1 MKQLSFRNGIK
12 ALGFE
17 VLKYNKGY
25 NFRSLFATDKG
36 GQLWYFS
43 IEDLRDARPRIM
55 RRTAESLTDYRG
67 GANRWDVEDMAEQAG
82 IKIVER
88 RGKSDYNSL

>member
-1 MKQLSFRNGIK
+1 MKTLSFRNGIK

-17 VLKYNKGY
+17 VLKYSKGY
-25 NFRSLFATDKG
+25 NYRSLFATDSD
-36 GQLWYFS
+36 GQLWYFH
-43 IEDLRDARPRIM
+43 IEDLRDARPLIY

-67 GANRWDVEDMAEQAG
+67 GVNRWDVEDMAEQAG